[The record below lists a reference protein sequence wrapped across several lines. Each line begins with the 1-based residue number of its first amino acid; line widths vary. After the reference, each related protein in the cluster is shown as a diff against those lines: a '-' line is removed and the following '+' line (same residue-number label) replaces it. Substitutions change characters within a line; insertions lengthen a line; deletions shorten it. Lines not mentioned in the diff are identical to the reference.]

1 MDTNSIRSYALRWTD
16 LPNGLI
22 VVTAYEDKVDD
33 KGKLVGAEIARKT
46 FDPRE
51 ASEQNRQTAQAYGFK
66 KKLQD
71 DAAQVKQGEFT
82 LADKLASYDA
92 TWEQMKTPDWVGKR
106 EGGRGKMDLTK
117 IAYCLALGKKLD
129 LSTVPALIVKISA
142 FDKEKLKALMATDE
156 FSEGVLAYD
165 KMMVEAADLDL

>member
-1 MDTNSIRSYALRWTD
+1 MDINSIRSYALRWSD

-22 VVTAYEDKVDD
+22 VVTAYEDKVDE

-82 LADKLASYDA
+82 LADKFASYDA

-106 EGGRGKMDLTK
+106 EGKAQKFDLNK
-117 IAYCLALGKKLD
+117 IAYCLALGKGLPLD
-129 LSTVPALIVKISA
+129 KVPALVALLATK
-142 FDKEKLKALMATDE
+142 DKDQLKQIMSTDE
-156 FSEGVLAYD
+156 FAEGVLEYD
-165 KMMVEAADLDL
+165 KQMAAAGDIDL